1 VGLALQKLNEALDE
15 LADMP
20 DVALGDGETLQE
32 LERLLAR
39 HESIVAR
46 SAASFDASGEWTVD
60 GAKSATMW
68 ITVTC
73 NIPKPTARR
82 HVHLGRALRQLP
94 VCDGAFRRGE
104 ITGAHVEQLA
114 KLCRPTTGFALLRD
128 EALLVGHAK
137 KLRFDQ
143 FVRALRYWE
152 QHADPDGV
160 ERTAEA
166 QRAERDAW
174 LVSSFDGMYLG
185 KMTLDPISGAIVSHE
200 LERIE
205 QELFELDWAKAKEEL
220 GREPTVAELGRTPAQ
235 RRADA
240 FCDMAIRSATAPAD
254 GRRPDPLFTVLV
266 GYETMQGRIC
276 QLAQGAA
283 LTPGSLVPWLTHAYI
298 ESAIFEL
305 GRRVEVSERARFFTG
320 ATRRGLEVRD
330 QECTHPLCDEQA
342 ERCEADHI
350 QPFSE
355 GGLTVQEN
363 GRILCGFHNRQRN
376 QRRQPRPPPDG

>member
-1 VGLALQKLNEALDE
+1 VGLDKLTEALDE

-20 DVALGDGETLQE
+20 DVLLGDGETLKA

-39 HESIVAR
+39 QESIVAR
-46 SAASFDASGEWTVD
+46 SAAAFETSGEWRVD

-73 NIPKPTARR
+73 KVPKPMARR
-82 HVHLGRALRQLP
+82 HVHLGRALRHLP
-94 VCDGAFRRGE
+94 VCEGAFRRGE
-104 ITGAHVEQLA
+104 ITGAHVERLA
-114 KLCRPTTGFALLRD
+114 KLRRLETDVALQDD
-128 EALLVGHAK
+128 EAFLVRQAK

-143 FVRALRYWE
+143 FLRVVNYWE

-174 LVSSFDGMYLG
+174 LVSSIDGMYLG
-185 KMTLDPISGAIVSHE
+185 KMNLDPISGAIVSHE
-200 LERIE
+200 LDRIG
-205 QELFELDWAKAKEEL
+205 QELFEADWAKFKEEF
-220 GREPTVAELGRTPAQ
+220 GFEPSVSMLCRTPAQ

-240 FCDMAIRSATAPAD
+240 FCEMAIRSATAPAD

-376 QRRQPRPPPDG
+376 QRKQPRPPPDG